1 MSVSEGGE
9 REEDG
14 RRTGGG
20 REEDGRRTGGGRE
33 EDGRRTR
40 RRAGGYITKNKTPHV
55 NVGELWKI
63 TIFDG

>member
-1 MSVSEGGE
+1 VSEGGE
-9 REEDG
+9 
-14 RRTGGG
+14 

-40 RRAGGYITKNKTPHV
+40 RRAGGYRTKNKTPHV